1 MYTPWLG
8 NTAVWVLGAIWQ
20 IPLFVCLGERY
31 SNIMCILRRTHV
43 WFYWYWKTLL
53 LVWDWWIGWN
63 KWIHV
68 CVCVCVCVCVWVG
81 GWVSGWVCV
90 CVYTLPPAGF
100 FRLHNIC
107 DIREKFWITDLLL
120 WVFLEASDKFLHLYF
135 WIYHISPPKTK
146 TLADCLLERKR
157 YDIMFKSAHYK
168 NRQWRKDTK
177 DKESTLM

>member
-8 NTAVWVLGAIWQ
+8 NTAAWVLGSIWQ
-20 IPLFVCLGERY
+20 IPLFVCLEKRY

-63 KWIHV
+63 KWIRV
-68 CVCVCVCVCVWVG
+68 CVCVCVCLYSSTCWFLQAAQHLWHTREVWV
-81 GWVSGWVCV
+81 
-90 CVYTLPPAGF
+90 
-100 FRLHNIC
+100 
-107 DIREKFWITDLLL
+107 TDLLL
-120 WVFLEASDKFLHLYF
+120 WVFQEASDKFLHLYF

-146 TLADCLLERKR
+146 TPADSLLERKR

-168 NRQWRKDTK
+168 NRQWRKDIK